1 MALFDL
7 KKLCVSR
14 IKHLGNKGISTMK
27 KNVQLFAKS
36 TLTLSILVFTSL
48 AHANVS
54 LEQQV
59 AQLQQQVQ
67 ALQEL
72 VQQQQKANDQKFN
85 EQKMAAAPA
94 LVESA
99 APKKSSAPVL
109 QHTTKGGAEFELYG
123 NVRADMSYQM
133 KGPNTM
139 YNLISAVPLEGTP
152 DEHKNSDK
160 FQSTLNATRFG
171 FNFKTPQLGEHAIG
185 GKVEMDFFGG
195 AGRDTFRIRHA
206 YMTYDQ
212 WLLGQTWSNFN
223 AVEYF
228 PETVDASLSVGG
240 SLTRVPQIKYSVPVN
255 PHLNLAFSL
264 EDSKAETV
272 TRTGTQNFTTD
283 PDAKLKLPSATGRV
297 NYKFDNG
304 SALSGRAF
312 VTQKATNHEGNDDFL
327 AWGVALGGKYQA
339 AENTLV
345 RFDYNH
351 IKGDTKNLLWSNM
364 AYVFDDNNKMH
375 ANQFD
380 AISVGLTQ
388 KITSKIRSTLGF
400 GYMKADDNNSFAQ
413 LVRNGNDE
421 TQNSELKEGWIN
433 LFYNPVKPVNFGLE
447 YMYGERKTFN
457 DKKGIDNR
465 LNFTAIYDF

>member
-1 MALFDL
+1 
-7 KKLCVSR
+7 
-14 IKHLGNKGISTMK
+14 MK
-27 KNVQLFAKS
+27 KNALNFAKS
-36 TLTLSILVFTSL
+36 TLTLAMLVMTSMT
-48 AHANVS
+48 HAE
-54 LEQQV
+54 LTLQQQV

-72 VQQQQKANDQKFN
+72 VQEQKKANEIKLNDQQVATASVVVDN
-85 EQKMAAAPA
+85 DLPQKTT
-94 LVESA
+94 SN
-99 APKKSSAPVL
+99 VL

-133 KGPNTM
+133 KGPSTM
-139 YNLISAVPLEGTP
+139 YNLISGIPLEGTA
-152 DEHKNSDK
+152 EERKNSDK

-171 FNFKTPQLGEHAIG
+171 FNFKTPQLGDHAVG

-195 AGRDTFRIRHA
+195 AGRDAFRIRHA

-223 AVEYF
+223 AVEYY

-240 SLTRVPQIKYSVPVN
+240 SLTRVPQIKYSVPIN
-255 PHLNLAFSL
+255 SNLNLAFSL

-272 TRTGTQNFTTD
+272 TRTGTQDFTTD

-297 NYKFDNG
+297 NYKFNNG
-304 SALSGRAF
+304 SAVSGRAF
-312 VTQKATNHEGNDDFL
+312 VTQKATNHAGDDDFL
-327 AWGVALGGKYQA
+327 AWGVGLGGKYQA
-339 AENTLV
+339 SENTLV
-345 RFDYNH
+345 RVDYNH

-364 AYVFDDNNKMH
+364 AYVFDDNNKMR

-380 AISVGLTQ
+380 AITVGLTQ
-388 KITSKIRSTLGF
+388 KLTPKIRSTLGF
-400 GYMKADDNNSFAQ
+400 GYMKADDSNAFSR
-413 LVRNGNDE
+413 LVYNDE
-421 TQNSELKEGWIN
+421 TQNAELKEGWIN
-433 LFYNPVKPVNFGLE
+433 IFYNPVKPVNFGLE

-457 DKKGIDNR
+457 DKTGIDNR

>member
-1 MALFDL
+1 
-7 KKLCVSR
+7 
-14 IKHLGNKGISTMK
+14 MK
-27 KNVQLFAKS
+27 KNVQFFAKS
-36 TLTLSILVFTSL
+36 TLTLSMLVLTSMT
-48 AHANVS
+48 HAELS
-54 LEQQV
+54 LQQQV
-59 AQLQQQVQ
+59 DQLQQQVQ

-72 VQQQQKANDQKFN
+72 VQQQQKVYDQKLN
-85 EQKMAAAPA
+85 EQKIATAPVV
-94 LVESA
+94 VESVTPQK
-99 APKKSSAPVL
+99 APSPVL

-133 KGPNTM
+133 KGPSTM
-139 YNLISAVPLEGTP
+139 YNLISGVPLEGTA
-152 DEHKNSDK
+152 EERKNSDK

-171 FNFKTPQLGEHAIG
+171 FNFKTPQLGDHAVG

-223 AVEYF
+223 AVEYY

-255 PHLNLAFSL
+255 PNVNLAFSL

-283 PDAKLKLPSATGRV
+283 PDAKLKLPSATGRI

-304 SALSGRAF
+304 SAVSGRTF
-312 VTQKATNHEGNDDFL
+312 VTQKATNHAGSDDFL
-327 AWGVALGGKYQA
+327 AWGVGLGGKYQA
-339 AENTLV
+339 TENTLV
-345 RFDYNH
+345 RVDYNH

-364 AYVFDDNNKMH
+364 AYVFDDNNKMR

-380 AISVGLTQ
+380 AITVGLTQ
-388 KITSKIRSTLGF
+388 KLTPKIRSTLGF
-400 GYMKADDNNSFAQ
+400 GYMKADDNNAFSR
-413 LVRNGNDE
+413 LVHNDE
-421 TQNSELKEGWIN
+421 TQNAELKEGWIN

-457 DKKGIDNR
+457 DKTGIDNR

>member
-1 MALFDL
+1 M
-7 KKLCVSR
+7 
-14 IKHLGNKGISTMK
+14 I
-27 KNVQLFAKS
+27 KNVQFYAKS
-36 TLTLSILVFTSL
+36 TLTLSMLVLTSMT
-48 AHANVS
+48 HAELS
-54 LEQQV
+54 LQQQV
-59 AQLQQQVQ
+59 DQLQQQVQ

-72 VQQQQKANDQKFN
+72 VQQQQKVYDQKLI
-85 EQKMAAAPA
+85 EQKIATAPV
-94 LVESA
+94 LVESVTPQK
-99 APKKSSAPVL
+99 APSPAL

-133 KGPNTM
+133 KGPSTM
-139 YNLISAVPLEGTP
+139 YNLISGVPLEGTAG
-152 DEHKNSDK
+152 ERKNSDK

-171 FNFKTPQLGEHAIG
+171 FNFKTPQLGDHAIG

-223 AVEYF
+223 AVEYY

-255 PHLNLAFSL
+255 PNLNLAFSL

-272 TRTGTQNFTTD
+272 TD

-327 AWGVALGGKYQA
+327 AWGVALGGKYQVS
-339 AENTLV
+339 ENTLV

-364 AYVFDDNNKMH
+364 AYIFDENNKMR

-388 KITSKIRSTLGF
+388 KITPKIRSTLGF
-400 GYMKADDNNSFAQ
+400 GYMKADDNNAFSQ
-413 LVRNGNDE
+413 LVHLVPDHE
-421 TQNSELKEGWIN
+421 TQNAELKEGWIN

-457 DKKGIDNR
+457 DKIGIDKR

>member
-1 MALFDL
+1 
-7 KKLCVSR
+7 
-14 IKHLGNKGISTMK
+14 MK
-27 KNVQLFAKS
+27 KNIQFLAKS

-48 AHANVS
+48 THAEVS

-59 AQLQQQVQ
+59 AHLQQQVQ

-72 VQQQQKANDQKFN
+72 MQQQKVNDQKN
-85 EQKMAAAPA
+85 ASA
-94 LVESA
+94 LVEATASQ
-99 APKKSSAPVL
+99 KSKAPVL
-109 QHTTKGGAEFELYG
+109 QHQTKGGAEFELYG
-123 NVRADMSYQM
+123 NVRGDMSYQM
-133 KGPNTM
+133 KGPNAM
-139 YNLISAVPLEGTP
+139 YNLISGVPLEGSV
-152 DEHKNSDK
+152 DERKNSDK

-171 FNFKTPQLGEHAIG
+171 FNFKTPQLGDHAVG

-195 AGRDTFRIRHA
+195 SGRDTFRIRHA

-255 PHLNLAFSL
+255 PNLNLAFSL

-272 TRTGTQNFTTD
+272 TRTGTQDFTTD

-304 SALSGRAF
+304 STLSGRAF

-339 AENTLV
+339 AENTLL

-364 AYVFDDNNKMH
+364 AYVFDDNKKMR
-375 ANQFD
+375 ANQFN
-380 AISVGLTQ
+380 AITIGLTQ
-388 KITSKIRSTLGF
+388 KITPKIRSTLGF
-400 GYMKADDNNSFAQ
+400 GYMRADDDNEFAN
-413 LVRNGNDE
+413 LVRNDL
-421 TQNSELKEGWIN
+421 TQNAELKEGWIN
-433 LFYNPVKPVNFGLE
+433 LFYNPIKPVNFGME
-447 YMYGERKTFN
+447 YMYGERTTFN
-457 DKKGIDNR
+457 DKKGVDNR

>member
-1 MALFDL
+1 M
-7 KKLCVSR
+7 
-14 IKHLGNKGISTMK
+14 I
-27 KNVQLFAKS
+27 KNVQFYAKS
-36 TLTLSILVFTSL
+36 TLTLSMLVLTSMT
-48 AHANVS
+48 HAELS
-54 LEQQV
+54 LQQQV
-59 AQLQQQVQ
+59 DQLQQQVQ

-72 VQQQQKANDQKFN
+72 VQQQQKVYDQKLI
-85 EQKMAAAPA
+85 EQKIATAPV
-94 LVESA
+94 LVESVTPQK
-99 APKKSSAPVL
+99 APSPAL

-133 KGPNTM
+133 KGPSTM
-139 YNLISAVPLEGTP
+139 YNLISGVPLEGTAG
-152 DEHKNSDK
+152 ERKNSDK

-171 FNFKTPQLGEHAIG
+171 FNFKTPQLGDHAIG

-223 AVEYF
+223 AVEYY

-255 PHLNLAFSL
+255 SNLNLAFSL

-272 TRTGTQNFTTD
+272 TRTGTQDFTTD

-297 NYKFDNG
+297 NYKFNNG
-304 SALSGRAF
+304 SAVSGRAF
-312 VTQKATNHEGNDDFL
+312 VTQKATNHAGDDDFL
-327 AWGVALGGKYQA
+327 AWGVGLGGKYQA
-339 AENTLV
+339 SENTLV
-345 RFDYNH
+345 RVDYNH

-364 AYVFDDNNKMH
+364 AYVFDDNNKMR

-380 AISVGLTQ
+380 AITVGLTQ
-388 KITSKIRSTLGF
+388 KLTPKIRSTLGF
-400 GYMKADDNNSFAQ
+400 GYMKADDSNAFSR
-413 LVRNGNDE
+413 LVYNDE
-421 TQNSELKEGWIN
+421 TQNAELKEGWIN
-433 LFYNPVKPVNFGLE
+433 IFYNPVKPVNFGLE

-457 DKKGIDNR
+457 DKIGIDKR

>member
-1 MALFDL
+1 M
-7 KKLCVSR
+7 
-14 IKHLGNKGISTMK
+14 I
-27 KNVQLFAKS
+27 KNVQFYAKS
-36 TLTLSILVFTSL
+36 TLTLSMLVLTSMT
-48 AHANVS
+48 HAELS
-54 LEQQV
+54 LQQQV
-59 AQLQQQVQ
+59 DQLQQQVQ

-72 VQQQQKANDQKFN
+72 VQQQQKVYDQKLI
-85 EQKMAAAPA
+85 EQKIATAPV
-94 LVESA
+94 LVESVTPQK
-99 APKKSSAPVL
+99 APSPAL

-133 KGPNTM
+133 KGPSTM
-139 YNLISAVPLEGTP
+139 YNLISGVPLEGTA
-152 DEHKNSDK
+152 EERKNSDK

-171 FNFKTPQLGEHAIG
+171 FNFKTPQLGDHAVG

-223 AVEYF
+223 AVEYY

-255 PHLNLAFSL
+255 SNLNLAFSL

-272 TRTGTQNFTTD
+272 TRTGMQDFTTD

-297 NYKFDNG
+297 NYKFNNG
-304 SALSGRAF
+304 SAVSGRAF
-312 VTQKATNHEGNDDFL
+312 VTQKATNHAGDDDFL
-327 AWGVALGGKYQA
+327 AWGVGLGGKYQA
-339 AENTLV
+339 SENTLV
-345 RFDYNH
+345 RVDYNH

-364 AYVFDDNNKMH
+364 AYVFDDNNKMR

-380 AISVGLTQ
+380 AITVGLTQ
-388 KITSKIRSTLGF
+388 KLTPKIRSTLGF
-400 GYMKADDNNSFAQ
+400 GYMKADDSNAFSR
-413 LVRNGNDE
+413 LVYKDE
-421 TQNSELKEGWIN
+421 TQNAELKEGWIN
-433 LFYNPVKPVNFGLE
+433 IFYNPVKPVNFGLE

-457 DKKGIDNR
+457 DKIGIDKR

>member
-1 MALFDL
+1 
-7 KKLCVSR
+7 
-14 IKHLGNKGISTMK
+14 MK
-27 KNVQLFAKS
+27 KNVRLFAKS
-36 TLTLSILVFTSL
+36 TLTLSIFILTSVT
-48 AHANVS
+48 HAEMS
-54 LEQQV
+54 LEQQI

-72 VQQQQKANDQKFN
+72 VQQQQKTNDQKIAVMPVLA
-85 EQKMAAAPA
+85 ESTTQK
-94 LVESA
+94 ESA
-99 APKKSSAPVL
+99 VPIV

-123 NVRADMSYQM
+123 NVRADMSYQI
-133 KGPNTM
+133 KGPSTM
-139 YNLISAVPLEGTP
+139 YNLISGVPLEGSANERT
-152 DEHKNSDK
+152 NSDK

-255 PHLNLAFSL
+255 PNLNFAFSL

-312 VTQKATNHEGNDDFL
+312 VTQKATNHEGSDDFL

-339 AENTLV
+339 AENTIL

-364 AYVFDDNNKMH
+364 AYVFDENKKMH

-380 AISVGLTQ
+380 AITVGLTH
-388 KITSKIRSTLGF
+388 KITPKIRSTLGF
-400 GYMKADDNNSFAQ
+400 GYMKADDNNTFSQ
-413 LVRNGNDE
+413 LVHNDE
-421 TQNSELKEGWIN
+421 TQNAELKEGWIN

>member
-1 MALFDL
+1 M
-7 KKLCVSR
+7 
-14 IKHLGNKGISTMK
+14 I
-27 KNVQLFAKS
+27 KNVQFYAKS
-36 TLTLSILVFTSL
+36 TLTLSMLVLTSMT
-48 AHANVS
+48 HAELS
-54 LEQQV
+54 LQQQV
-59 AQLQQQVQ
+59 DQLQQQVQ

-72 VQQQQKANDQKFN
+72 VQQQQKVYDQKLI
-85 EQKMAAAPA
+85 EQKIATAPV
-94 LVESA
+94 LVESVTPQK
-99 APKKSSAPVL
+99 APSPAL

-133 KGPNTM
+133 KGPSTM
-139 YNLISAVPLEGTP
+139 YNLISGVPLEGTA
-152 DEHKNSDK
+152 EERKNSDK

-171 FNFKTPQLGEHAIG
+171 FNFKTPQLGDHAIG

-223 AVEYF
+223 AVEYY

-255 PHLNLAFSL
+255 SNLNLAFSL

-272 TRTGTQNFTTD
+272 TRTGMQDFTTD

-297 NYKFDNG
+297 NYKFNNG
-304 SALSGRAF
+304 SAVSGRAF
-312 VTQKATNHEGNDDFL
+312 VTQKATNHAGDDDFL
-327 AWGVALGGKYQA
+327 AWGVGLGGKYQA
-339 AENTLV
+339 SENTLV
-345 RFDYNH
+345 RVDYNH

-364 AYVFDDNNKMH
+364 AYVFDDNNKMR

-380 AISVGLTQ
+380 AITVGLTQ
-388 KITSKIRSTLGF
+388 KLTPKIRSTLGF
-400 GYMKADDNNSFAQ
+400 GYMKADDSNAFSR
-413 LVRNGNDE
+413 LVYNDE
-421 TQNSELKEGWIN
+421 TQNAELKEGWIN
-433 LFYNPVKPVNFGLE
+433 IFYNPVKPVNFGLE

-457 DKKGIDNR
+457 DKIGIDKR